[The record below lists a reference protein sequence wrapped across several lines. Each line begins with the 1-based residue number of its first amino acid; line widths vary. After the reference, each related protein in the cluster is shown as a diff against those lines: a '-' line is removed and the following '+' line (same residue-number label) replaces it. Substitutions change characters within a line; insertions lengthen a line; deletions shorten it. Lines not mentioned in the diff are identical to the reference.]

1 MPLRAKVTS
10 IVCQV
15 QICRGSHAPE
25 GKGDLLC
32 KVKRFVFRRRVCE
45 WSVNRGVNHDTGTNH
60 CRLGWVTV
68 GNVLGQRST

>member
-32 KVKRFVFRRRVCE
+32 KVKKGLYSAAVSASGPLIVE
-45 WSVNRGVNHDTGTNH
+45 LTTTQELTTAD
-60 CRLGWVTV
+60 
-68 GNVLGQRST
+68 